1 MTGAIIY
8 FPRTFTFQ
16 TKKPHIYYWIACK
29 INSFT
34 TTMLEDSHIR
44 PFSRNNNSHIRP
56 NVEQETPAGF
66 VAEISS

>member
-16 TKKPHIYYWIACK
+16 TKKPHIYYWIACR

-34 TTMLEDSHIR
+34 TTMLER
-44 PFSRNNNSHIRP
+44 RFPFPYLTI
-56 NVEQETPAGF
+56 F
-66 VAEISS
+66 